1 MQAIASSTS
10 EIMAMMCEGSN
21 LSNGNRNPVALV
33 RIVVTRNNA
42 VQLGITLEP
51 RSPDKT
57 TRPETTPIRLMM
69 TCSIVKVDR
78 LIPRTM
84 TRSPLF
90 GTGECYDC
98 QYEKATGGS
107 RTSVNSGAAPTRVEA
122 AGIFEK
128 SAKQTPP
135 TAAILTIEKLDQF
148 RDDLLGRFF
157 HQPVPCALDKH
168 ALNVS
173 RHHLALLD
181 QERAAG
187 FFS

>member
-90 GTGECYDC
+90 ATDECYDC

-107 RTSVNSGAAPTRVEA
+107 RTHVNSGMPPTMVEA

-128 SAKQTPP
+128 SASCRK
-135 TAAILTIEKLDQF
+135 
-148 RDDLLGRFF
+148 RR
-157 HQPVPCALDKH
+157 
-168 ALNVS
+168 
-173 RHHLALLD
+173 
-181 QERAAG
+181 
-187 FFS
+187 